1 MKKVIVI
8 FGVFSSAVLFGQK
21 SEEFVKINY
30 NSICCGTPSVDPV
43 INYIENFKK
52 SNNTKKVEV
61 YKQPGLGREGEFRLY
76 VGASCLPKAKKSK
89 FWNGLESTINA
100 QNKSRTTGSDG
111 MVELLLSEPVKKESL
126 KEINNLILYKKEK

>member
-1 MKKVIVI
+1 MKKLVLT
-8 FGVFSSAVLFGQK
+8 FGLFSSALFFGQK
-21 SEEFVKINY
+21 SAEFVQINY
-30 NSICCGTPSVDPV
+30 NSICCGTPSANPV
-43 INYIENFKK
+43 INYIESFKK
-52 SNNTKKVEV
+52 ANKTQKVEV
-61 YKQPGLGREGEFRLY
+61 YKQSGLGREGEFRLY

-100 QNKSRTTGSDG
+100 QNKSRNTGSDG